1 MSAPISEG
9 DKSSTNKSYCKIL
22 EYQNIT
28 ELLKVKQTPEAYGPQ
43 EELSSN
49 SEMVSDFG
57 EEVNAEDKRKKCK
70 ILENGKY
77 GGRWLP
83 EEHS

>member
-1 MSAPISEG
+1 
-9 DKSSTNKSYCKIL
+9 
-22 EYQNIT
+22 
-28 ELLKVKQTPEAYGPQ
+28 
-43 EELSSN
+43 
-49 SEMVSDFG
+49 MVSDSG
-57 EEVNAEDKRKKCK
+57 EEVNVDDKRKKCK